1 MWSNIP
7 PFAILLSVNV
17 AISRLLFAISLKES
31 LYLAYKRKR
40 KLKLTE
46 IKRLLNHLHSLQ
58 QIYEVLYLEFIT
70 GLVNRNQSFKKN

>member
-46 IKRLLNHLHSLQ
+46 KKRLNHLHSLQ

>member
-46 IKRLLNHLHSLQ
+46 KKKIVKS
-58 QIYEVLYLEFIT
+58 IYEVFVHVSGIYYC
-70 GLVNRNQSFKKN
+70 VS